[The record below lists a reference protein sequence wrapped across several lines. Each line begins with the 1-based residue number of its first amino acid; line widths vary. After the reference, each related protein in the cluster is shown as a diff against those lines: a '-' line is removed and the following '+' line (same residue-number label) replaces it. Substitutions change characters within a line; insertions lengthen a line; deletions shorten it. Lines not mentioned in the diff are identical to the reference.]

1 MKDFSEQSIQS
12 MVHFLF
18 EMGILARTPRS
29 GLWYLGTGK
38 QSVAEH
44 INRVSYIGLTLAQ
57 MEGDVDVAK
66 VMQMCL
72 LHDISEA
79 RTADLNYT
87 HQKYVKVDEEKALKD
102 LTDTLPFG
110 DYIQTVLSEYRERK
124 SKESILAKDADNLEL
139 LLTLKEQLD
148 WGNLR
153 AGERHWLYTT
163 QVRVKS
169 DAAKKLAEKIVET
182 HADNWYVSKIKEE
195 WFISRTETGEDKS
208 KNIDD

>member
-1 MKDFSEQSIQS
+1 MKDFSEQSVQA

-29 GLWYLGTGK
+29 GLWYLGTGR

-44 INRVSYIGLTLAQ
+44 INRVAYIGLTLAQ

-87 HQKYVKVDEEKALKD
+87 HQKYVTVDEEKALKD

-110 DYIQTVLSEYRERK
+110 D
-124 SKESILAKDADNLEL
+124 
-139 LLTLKEQLD
+139 
-148 WGNLR
+148 
-153 AGERHWLYTT
+153 LYT
-163 QVRVKS
+163 R
-169 DAAKKLAEKIVET
+169 
-182 HADNWYVSKIKEE
+182 HARR
-195 WFISRTETGEDKS
+195 IS
-208 KNIDD
+208 

>member
-1 MKDFSEQSIQS
+1 MKDFSEQSVQA

-44 INRVSYIGLTLAQ
+44 INRVAYIGLTLAQ

-110 DYIQTVLSEYRERK
+110 GYIQDMLGEYRERK

-163 QVRVKS
+163 SVRVKS
-169 DAAKKLAEKIVET
+169 ASAKKLAEKIIET

-195 WFISRTETGEDKS
+195 WFISRTDEANQSTSE
-208 KNIDD
+208 

>member
-1 MKDFSEQSIQS
+1 MQS

-18 EMGILARTPRS
+18 EMGLLARTPRS

-44 INRVSYIGLTLAQ
+44 INRVSYIGLTLAK

-72 LHDISEA
+72 LHDISEV

-110 DYIQTVLSEYRERK
+110 DYIQEVLHEYHARVT
-124 SKESILAKDADNLEL
+124 KESILAKDADNLEL

-148 WGNLR
+148 WGNSR
-153 AGERHWLYTT
+153 AGERHWLHTT
-163 QVRVKS
+163 AVRVKS
-169 DAAKKLAEKIVET
+169 DSAKKLAEKIMAT

-195 WFISRTETGEDKS
+195 WFINRTS
-208 KNIDD
+208 DDQT

>member
-1 MKDFSEQSIQS
+1 MKDFSEQSVQA

-29 GLWYLGTGK
+29 GLWYLGTGR

-44 INRVSYIGLTLAQ
+44 INRVAYIGLTLAQ

-87 HQKYVKVDEEKALKD
+87 HQKYVTVDEEKALKD

-110 DYIQTVLSEYRERK
+110 DYIQGMLGEYRERK

-163 QVRVKS
+163 SVRVKS
-169 DAAKKLAEKIVET
+169 ESAKKLAEKIIET

-195 WFISRTETGEDKS
+195 WFISRTDEANQSTSE
-208 KNIDD
+208 